1 MSRTEV
7 LQSLDI
13 SWSRDEVLSKLQ
25 SGTDPDEIIKD
36 FLSENKKEIEKL
48 INLFSNKDREIL
60 KNIEELSTCEA
71 RLINKINHYSF
82 SEEKSDSNQSIGI
95 IDTLSRK
102 NFITKLGPF
111 MTEWSNKFVF
121 IVLVTIS
128 AIALSKQAWA

>member
-25 SGTDPDEIIKD
+25 SGKDPDEIIKD